1 MGATTTKTHS
11 RKPFV
16 DSLSPWLHGGIT
28 EFFRGLYRTEKL
40 PKQQQKQSNKQ
51 QQKQGYIHY
60 AVMGFIR
67 AHLHMYIIYLVFPS
81 HTPVSSPFL
90 PSLFCS
96 PIQCHLYFHV
106 QCTDRILCIT
116 IENLVHTNEKY
127 LSFWVW
133 FDLFNRVI
141 SSCMHFPMSSTI

>member
-51 QQKQGYIHY
+51 QQKTGVYSLCSD
-60 AVMGFIR
+60 GFYKGTFTHVYNIPCVS
-67 AHLHMYIIYLVFPS
+67 LSYSSILSFPS
-81 HTPVSSPFL
+81 QSP
-90 PSLFCS
+90 CS